1 MPSKPQT
8 PFLATARRG
17 RPQRFADVVAQ
28 EHITTVLQGALER
41 GKVSHAYLFSGPR
54 GVGKTSTARILAKA
68 LNCEQGVV
76 REPCNECRSCRSI
89 TAGTHID
96 IIEIDAASNRGIDN
110 IRDLR
115 EAVRI
120 GPAVGRTKVYIIDE
134 VHMLTLDA
142 FNALLKTLEEPP
154 EHAKFV
160 LATTEE
166 HKVPETILSRCQR
179 FHFRR
184 IPVVAI
190 IENLKKTYAEESRE
204 LDIPEAIFSY
214 VARAARGS
222 VRDAQSLMDQIIAFS
237 EDRVTL
243 EAVET
248 LLGAVEFD
256 TLLAYVERI
265 HRGDLDEVLN
275 LIDEIS
281 QRGRDLAQ
289 FVRDL
294 IELYR
299 HLMVAQYAK
308 EPQRLIDLAPEQL
321 KATVELS
328 GRLET
333 ETLLRALE
341 VLFTAEG
348 QLKSTVD
355 DRLVVELA
363 SFKLAKLTESVTL
376 RDLIARVEGWEA
388 TGAPAGAAPRPAA
401 KAVAPRASASSS
413 NPSPAN
419 PSEAVASPAPVAP
432 PSAPEEPR
440 PVRIEMVDPKGSIPA
455 PLWRQFLEQ
464 LHEHSPKIYSYL
476 EGAQP
481 LGLQNDRLTIAI
493 PKVHGFQYQQLK
505 GRKNTEKIQQAL
517 GEVFDKKLSVEWV
530 LKEIELV
537 SDADAP
543 PEQGVSPAQLIEEAR
558 EDPRVQQVMELFDGR
573 VIDRRVRRG
582 KRAAGPA
589 PGKSPKPKG
598 E

>member
-120 GPAVGRTKVYIIDE
+120 GPAMGRTKVYIIDE
-134 VHMLTLDA
+134 VHMMTPDA

-154 EHAKFV
+154 EHAKFI

-190 IENLKKTYAEESRE
+190 INNLKKTYAGESRE
-204 LDIPEAIFSY
+204 LDIPEAVFSY

-265 HRGDLDEVLN
+265 HQGDLDGVLN

-333 ETLLRALE
+333 ETILRALE

-348 QLKSTVD
+348 QLKSTVE

-388 TGAPAGAAPRPAA
+388 PGARAGTAPRPAA
-401 KAVAPRASASSS
+401 KAAAPRASSPSS

-419 PSEAVASPAPVAP
+419 SSEAVASPAPVAP

-455 PLWRQFLEQ
+455 PLWRQFLDQ
-464 LHEHSPKIYSYL
+464 LHEHSPKIFSYL

-543 PEQGVSPAQLIEEAR
+543 PEQGV
-558 EDPRVQQVMELFDGR
+558 
-573 VIDRRVRRG
+573 
-582 KRAAGPA
+582 
-589 PGKSPKPKG
+589 
-598 E
+598 